1 MSDSA
6 VKRPGAVNLAVLVAA
21 LGYFVDI
28 YDLILFSVVRV
39 KSLQGLGV
47 QGPALLEQGLFILN
61 MQMLGM
67 LVGGILWGVLG
78 DRRGRLSVLFGS
90 IILYSLA
97 NLANGVPDRLAELT
111 GGRMDAIQMYAL
123 VRFVAGVGL
132 AGELGAGITLV
143 SESMRKETRGFGTT
157 IVASVGICGGL
168 VAVFVGKT
176 ADWRVAYFI
185 GGGMG
190 LALLVLRLGVMESG
204 LFQGLRTR
212 AVSRGNF
219 LHLFRSAARARRYLS
234 VILVGVPIWYVV
246 GILITFAP
254 ELGRAL
260 GMTRAPTGPDAVVS
274 VYAGLVLGDLASGLA
289 SQVLRTRKKVLAA
302 FILLTALFVVL
313 YFTVAPRSLPL
324 FYGICVGL
332 GVAIGYWAVFVSMA
346 SEQFGTNLRATVT
359 TTAPNF
365 VRGAVV
371 VVTFAFEHL
380 RPHLGVTGAALAVGG
395 ATLLVALIALYGL
408 PETFGRDLDFVEPE

>member
-1 MSDSA
+1 MKGA
-6 VKRPGAVNLAVLVAA
+6 RAVNLAVLVAA

-47 QGPALLEQGLFILN
+47 EGPALLEHGLFILN

-67 LVGGILWGVLG
+67 LVGGIVWGILG

-97 NLANGVPDRLAELT
+97 NLANGIPDRLADLT
-111 GGRMDAIQMYAL
+111 GGRMNAIQMYAL

-157 IVASVGICGGL
+157 IVATVGICGGL

-190 LALLVLRLGVMESG
+190 LALLILRLGVMESG
-204 LFQGLRTR
+204 LFQNLRTTG
-212 AVSRGNF
+212 VSRGNF
-219 LHLFRSAARARRYLS
+219 LHLFRTRARSLRYLS
-234 VILVGVPIWYVV
+234 VILVGLPIWYVV

-274 VYAGLVLGDLASGLA
+274 VYSGLVLGDLTSGLL
-289 SQVLRTRKKVLAA
+289 SQVLRTRKKVLGG
-302 FILLTALFVVL
+302 FILLTALFVAL
-313 YFTVAPRSLPL
+313 YFTVAPRSLSL
-324 FYGICVGL
+324 FYGVCVGL
-332 GVAIGYWAVFVSMA
+332 GLAIGYWAVFVSMA

-365 VRGAVV
+365 VRGALVP
-371 VVTFAFEHL
+371 VTFAFEAT
-380 RPHLGVTGAALAVGG
+380 RPHLGVTGAALAVGI
-395 ATLLVALIALYGL
+395 ATLVLALVALAAL
-408 PETFGRDLDFVEPE
+408 PETFGRDLDFVEPD